1 MAPVADS
8 DHVSIRTLVTIWILF
23 FINLFNYIDRY
34 IVAGILNF
42 LIDKDKSGFKSN
54 LSDEQAGFLTTVF
67 IIAYMVLSPIFG
79 YLGDRYKRSI
89 LIAIGL
95 VTWAAS
101 TFACSLITEYW
112 QLLLFRAFVG
122 IGEASY
128 AALAPPIIA
137 DLIPLKQR
145 TFYLSFFFIGTPVGS
160 ALGYIIGGG
169 IAENYGWRWAFRVS
183 PPCCLVLAFLTI
195 CLVQDPERG
204 GSDGINPD
212 LIQVSHVDM
221 DEPKHPLL
229 QFWIESWQIL
239 SIKAYLFATLGF
251 SCLAFVVGALTQWI
265 PVYVVRASKL
275 AGNPYSNESANF
287 VFGIITVCA
296 GLIAIPMGSIISK
309 AIERFTPR
317 CDAFICAAGMLSGSI
332 FLYVAIAVAPHNIN
346 IFWVACFCTQLAVLA
361 GWAPN
366 TAIILYTTAPHMRSL
381 ASALNILISHLLGD
395 ALSPTIQGKLSD
407 SIKKAFHNF
416 DFSISD
422 CVALE
427 YSFFLSCF
435 ICVLAGVC
443 YLAAAECIVEA
454 RANATEQ
461 AVRKASFLVS
471 SLQRSRDNAD
481 NSYDA
486 STILRDEY
494 DGPQGSFREPL
505 ITAVS
510 PY

>member
-1 MAPVADS
+1 
-8 DHVSIRTLVTIWILF
+8 
-23 FINLFNYIDRY
+23 
-34 IVAGILNF
+34 
-42 LIDKDKSGFKSN
+42 
-54 LSDEQAGFLTTVF
+54 
-67 IIAYMVLSPIFG
+67 
-79 YLGDRYKRSI
+79 
-89 LIAIGL
+89 
-95 VTWAAS
+95 
-101 TFACSLITEYW
+101 
-112 QLLLFRAFVG
+112 
-122 IGEASY
+122 
-128 AALAPPIIA
+128 
-137 DLIPLKQR
+137 
-145 TFYLSFFFIGTPVGS
+145 
-160 ALGYIIGGG
+160 
-169 IAENYGWRWAFRVS
+169 
-183 PPCCLVLAFLTI
+183 
-195 CLVQDPERG
+195 
-204 GSDGINPD
+204 
-212 LIQVSHVDM
+212 
-221 DEPKHPLL
+221 
-229 QFWIESWQIL
+229 
-239 SIKAYLFATLGF
+239 
-251 SCLAFVVGALTQWI
+251 LTQWI

-471 SLQRSRDNAD
+471 SLQQSRDNAD
-481 NSYDA
+481 NSFDA